1 MSSKSDVRRNEDGSI
16 DIAFYK
22 RRAQRIMREACKARA
37 ELMHSI
43 FVSALARLRGLP
55 RSVLRK
61 AAGGLRE
68 LAGARRKEYACTR
81 APRAAGELTK
91 LPAASRPSDGQPASS
106 RLQAGR

>member
-1 MSSKSDVRRNEDGSI
+1 MSIKSDVRRNEDGSI

-55 RSVLRK
+55 KSVLRK
-61 AAGGLRE
+61 AASMPVGCASSLG
-68 LAGARRKEYACTR
+68 R
-81 APRAAGELTK
+81 APERICVYPRPESRRRADEAAGSE
-91 LPAASRPSDGQPASS
+91 
-106 RLQAGR
+106 

>member
-22 RRAQRIMREACKARA
+22 KRAQRIMREACKARA

-55 RSVLRK
+55 KSVLRE
-61 AAGGLRE
+61 AATMPVGCESSLGR
-68 LAGARRKEYACTR
+68 ARKEYACTPAPWPTEESRRR
-81 APRAAGELTK
+81 ASE
-91 LPAASRPSDGQPASS
+91 
-106 RLQAGR
+106 